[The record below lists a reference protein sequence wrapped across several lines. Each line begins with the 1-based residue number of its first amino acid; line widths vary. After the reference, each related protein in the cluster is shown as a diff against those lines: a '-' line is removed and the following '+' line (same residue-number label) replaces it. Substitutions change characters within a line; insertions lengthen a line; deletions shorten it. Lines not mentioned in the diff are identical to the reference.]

1 MPPLPP
7 PPATAWPPPDD
18 ATRQFD
24 RRIEPMS
31 PWAMA
36 FSLRGRVGR
45 GAYWRWAVLA
55 MMAGGLTGYALLT
68 IAGMSRDR
76 AETLVTALL
85 LWPSV
90 AVTVK
95 RWHDRDH
102 SGWWVLVN
110 LVPVIGPLWTV
121 YQCGLRRGTPG
132 PNRFGD
138 APLAPADVSTGR

>member
-1 MPPLPP
+1 
-7 PPATAWPPPDD
+7 
-18 ATRQFD
+18 
-24 RRIEPMS
+24 
-31 PWAMA
+31 MA
-36 FSLRGRVGR
+36 FSLQGRVGR
-45 GAYWRWAVLA
+45 GAYWRWAVAA
-55 MMAGGLTGYALLT
+55 MIAGGLAGYALLT
-68 IAGMSRDR
+68 IAGVPRDR
-76 AETLVTALL
+76 AETLTTALL

-138 APLAPADVSTGR
+138 APQTAADVSTGR